1 MGFVMLDRLPWKA
14 TRRTLVLGLMI
25 GSVMRGL
32 RWGRDHLE
40 EEARTRRV
48 GLGTDDR
55 EEES

>member
-1 MGFVMLDRLPWKA
+1 M
-14 TRRTLVLGLMI
+14 LGLMI

-40 EEARTRRV
+40 EARTRTV

-55 EEES
+55 EEGGKDVGTVSEINLGKSERRD